1 MNAAAR
7 QLVTATLTAAA
18 ALDPTLTA
26 DRQAAALDALEGKT
40 LAGIVNPAPMP
51 RILSTEQTAELLH
64 IAKDSVRYYARRGYF
79 RRVYTG
85 EGSGKKAIGYSEQ
98 SVRAYLEKITG
109 DTPASG
115 QTPESK
121 VA

>member
-1 MNAAAR
+1 MIAQARKMIKATMDAAAMI
-7 QLVTATLTAAA
+7 
-18 ALDPTLTA
+18 DETLTA
-26 DRQAAALDALEGKT
+26 DKLAAALDALEGKT

-51 RILSTEQTAELLH
+51 HILSTEQTAELLH
-64 IAKDSVRYYARRGYF
+64 IAKDSVRYYARRGHF

-115 QTPESK
+115 QTAESK

>member
-7 QLVTATLTAAA
+7 ELILSTFKAAAMLDETLT
-18 ALDPTLTA
+18 P
-26 DRQAAALDALEGKT
+26 DRQAAALDALDGKT
-40 LAGIVNPAPMP
+40 VSGIVNPAPMP

-115 QTPESK
+115 QTAESK

>member
-40 LAGIVNPAPMP
+40 IAGIVNPAPMP
-51 RILSTEQTAELLH
+51 RILSTKQMAELL
-64 IAKDSVRYYARRGYF
+64 KVSERSVRKYAQRGRI

-85 EGSGKKAIGYSEQ
+85 EGKNRKAIGYSEE
-98 SVRAYLEKITG
+98 SAREFLEEITG
-109 DTPASG
+109 DRP
-115 QTPESK
+115 QPVESK

>member
-7 QLVTATLTAAA
+7 ELIKTTLKSAAMI
-18 ALDPTLTA
+18 DPTLTA

-40 LAGIVNPAPMP
+40 IAGIVNPAPMP

-64 IAKDSVRYYARRGYF
+64 ISKDSVRYYARRGHF

-85 EGSGKKAIGYSEQ
+85 EGKSKKAIGYSEQ

-109 DTPASG
+109 DRPQPA
-115 QTPESK
+115 ESK

>member
-40 LAGIVNPAPMP
+40 IAGIVNPAPMP

-64 IAKDSVRYYARRGYF
+64 ISKDSVRYYARRGHF
-79 RRVYTG
+79 LRVYTG
-85 EGSGKKAIGYSEQ
+85 EGKSKKAIGYSEQ

-109 DTPASG
+109 DRPQPA
-115 QTPESK
+115 EST

>member
-7 QLVTATLTAAA
+7 QLVTATLAAAA

-26 DRQAAALDALEGKT
+26 DRQAAALDALEGKS
-40 LAGIVNPAPMP
+40 LAGIVDSAPMP

-64 IAKDSVRYYARRGYF
+64 ISKDSVRYYARRGHF

-85 EGSGKKAIGYSEQ
+85 AGKSKRAIGYSAQ
-98 SVRAYLEKITG
+98 SVRAYLEEITG
-109 DTPASG
+109 DRP
-115 QTPESK
+115 QPVESK

>member
-26 DRQAAALDALEGKT
+26 DRQAAAKT
-40 LAGIVNPAPMP
+40 IAGIVNPAPMP

-64 IAKDSVRYYARRGYF
+64 ISKDSVRYYARRGHF

-85 EGSGKKAIGYSEQ
+85 EGKSKKAIGYSEQ

-109 DTPASG
+109 DRPQPA
-115 QTPESK
+115 EST

>member
-40 LAGIVNPAPMP
+40 IAGIVNPAPMP
-51 RILSTEQTAELLH
+51 LILSTEQTAELLH
-64 IAKDSVRYYARRGYF
+64 VSKVSVRYYARRGKI

-85 EGSGKKAIGYSEQ
+85 EGKGKKAIGYSGQ

-109 DTPASG
+109 DRPQPA
-115 QTPESK
+115 ESK

>member
-40 LAGIVNPAPMP
+40 IAGIVDSAPMP
-51 RILSTEQTAELLH
+51 RILSTAQTAELLH
-64 IAKDSVRYYARRGYF
+64 MKPDSVRYYARQGKI

-85 EGSGKKAIGYSEQ
+85 EGKSKKAIGYSEQ

-109 DTPASG
+109 DRPQPA
-115 QTPESK
+115 EST

>member
-26 DRQAAALDALEGKT
+26 DRQAAALDALEGKS
-40 LAGIVNPAPMP
+40 LAGIVDSAPMP

-64 IAKDSVRYYARRGYF
+64 ISKDSVRYYARRGHF

-85 EGSGKKAIGYSEQ
+85 EGKSKKAIGYSEQ

-109 DTPASG
+109 DRPQPA
-115 QTPESK
+115 EST

>member
-7 QLVTATLTAAA
+7 ELIKTTLKSAAMI
-18 ALDPTLTA
+18 DPTLTA

-40 LAGIVNPAPMP
+40 IAGIVNPAPMP
-51 RILSTEQTAELLH
+51 RILSTKQMAELL
-64 IAKDSVRYYARRGYF
+64 KVSERSVRKYAQRGRI

-85 EGSGKKAIGYSEQ
+85 EGKNRKAIGYSEE
-98 SVRAYLEKITG
+98 SAREFLEEITG
-109 DTPASG
+109 DRP
-115 QTPESK
+115 QPVESK

>member
-7 QLVTATLTAAA
+7 ALIVSTFKAAAMLDETLT
-18 ALDPTLTA
+18 P
-26 DRQAAALDALEGKT
+26 DRQAAALDALDGKT
-40 LAGIVNPAPMP
+40 VSGIVNPAPMP
-51 RILSTEQTAELLH
+51 RILSTAQTAELLH
-64 IAKDSVRYYARRGYF
+64 LKPDSVRYYARKGKI

-85 EGSGKKAIGYSEQ
+85 AGKSKHAIGYSEQ

-109 DTPASG
+109 DAPE
-115 QTPESK
+115 QTAESK